1 MILIELTKKDKN
13 MLEDV
18 KKSKKSQVT
27 QKVIGMIGGG
37 FPLTENYKVLSAQDL
52 YLQNYWMVNDVD
64 GCSVPFY
71 DNNGNLTEI
80 DFASQAEAKEF
91 LNKIHDYICFC
102 AMYAADLNKKID
114 TAETEEEINEI
125 NIDLPTFAE
134 FAE

>member
-1 MILIELTKKDKN
+1 
-13 MLEDV
+13 MLKDV

-37 FPLTENYKVLSAQDL
+37 FPLTENYKVLSAQDPVYC

-64 GCSVPFY
+64 GYSVPVY

-80 DFASQAEAKEF
+80 DFASQAEAEEF

-102 AMYAADLNKKID
+102 ALYAADLNKKID
-114 TAETEEEINEI
+114 TAETEEEVNEI